1 MNNKIV
7 KTVDEHNIDRDAN
20 VMFAFVLD
28 GSQYVAYR
36 ISRDEEQDNLFVS
49 KVLKNLDGT
58 FNMIDV
64 DDSTEKSKLNSIVMS
79 LVESSVKSS
88 ADKLPSDTLSLSDGN
103 LIKFISVIF
112 NKEQKIKVRKHMSLL

>member
-20 VMFAFVLD
+20 VMFAFDLD
-28 GSQYVAYR
+28 GSEYVAYR
-36 ISRDEEQDNLFVS
+36 MSRDEEQDNLFVS

-64 DDSTEKSKLNSIVMS
+64 DDSTEKSKLKANETRSCA
-79 LVESSVKSS
+79 LNRLHN
-88 ADKLPSDTLSLSDGN
+88 LPRFFVWLFFN
-103 LIKFISVIF
+103 LNEF
-112 NKEQKIKVRKHMSLL
+112 